1 MSLRLRL
8 LRWLLAR
15 LPEWLGRWIACRIG
29 DLCYRYLPVSRRYGL
44 RNMRQVL
51 GPSAAR
57 TQVRRAV
64 RQVFRNVALNY
75 YDMVRVSDLSAE
87 VMARK
92 VVFDDAGWAPVQ
104 TYLRE
109 GRSIIVVS
117 AHFGAIDIVGR
128 ILQVR
133 GYRPALVAD
142 RVGSPALFDLMNALR
157 TRNGWDVFIYE
168 EGLAVLRRLL
178 ALLAG
183 GHFVFILADRN
194 AKQAGIRV
202 PFFGRPAVINT
213 AIARLALRSGAVVVP
228 AFCYREG
235 AHYIVRIEPALNP
248 PGAPPPSVES
258 LTRQI
263 VATCEQYI
271 RLHPDQWLLLTPVWD
286 APAAAQPAPPA
297 PQQGRKP
304 QG

>member
-1 MSLRLRL
+1 MSLRLRV
-8 LRWLLAR
+8 LRRLLAL
-15 LPEWLGRWIACRIG
+15 LPEWLARWIARRIG
-29 DLCYRYLPVSRRYGL
+29 DLCYRFLPVSRHHGL

-51 GPSAAR
+51 GPRASR
-57 TQVRRAV
+57 TAVRRAV
-64 RQVFRNVALNY
+64 RQVFRNVAVNY
-75 YDMVRVSDLSAE
+75 YDMVRVSDLSAD
-87 VMARK
+87 VMAQK
-92 VVFDDAGWAPVQ
+92 VVFDDAGWEPVQ

-133 GYRPALVAD
+133 GYRPALVVD
-142 RVGSPALFDLMNALR
+142 RVGSPGLFDLMNALR
-157 TRNGWDVFIYE
+157 TRNGWNVFIYE

-194 AKQAGIRV
+194 AKHAGIPV
-202 PFFGRPAVINT
+202 PFFGKPAVINT

-235 AHYIVRIEPALNP
+235 TQYIVRIEPALNP
-248 PGAPPPSVES
+248 PGNPPPSLES

-271 RLHPDQWLLLTPVWD
+271 RRHPEQWLLLTPVWD
-286 APAAAQPAPPA
+286 SAAAQPGTPA
-297 PQQGRKP
+297 PQRERQP
-304 QG
+304 QR

>member
-1 MSLRLRL
+1 MSLRLRM

-29 DLCYRYLPVSRRYGL
+29 DLCYRFLPVSRRHGL

-51 GPSAAR
+51 GAR
-57 TQVRRAV
+57 ASRAIVRRSV

-75 YDMVRVSDLSAE
+75 YDMVRVSDLSAA
-87 VMARK
+87 VMAQK
-92 VVFDDAGWAPVQ
+92 VVFDDAGWEPVQ

-128 ILQVR
+128 ILEVR
-133 GYRPALVAD
+133 GYHPALVVD

-157 TRNGWDVFIYE
+157 TRNGWNVFIYE

-194 AKQAGIRV
+194 AKQAGIAV

-235 AHYIVRIEPALNP
+235 TQYIVRIEPALNP
-248 PGAPPPSVES
+248 PGSPPPSLES
-258 LTRQI
+258 LTQQI
-263 VATCEQYI
+263 AATCEQYI
-271 RLHPDQWLLLTPVWD
+271 RLHPEQWLLLTPVW
-286 APAAAQPAPPA
+286 AGAAPQPGTPAAQREHQP
-297 PQQGRKP
+297 QR
-304 QG
+304 